1 MLSPCLSHAETHQP
15 PSQFRMKQ
23 QVRMSHA
30 LQRFRQ
36 TQMSVGEN
44 RILLIRVEGTD
55 CGAKIAAFPVTN
67 LRNALTRF
75 GCFPF
80 VSFERPKQSMRR
92 IDAHGH
98 FAMFETGAPLSG
110 HQIHIITHAIEM
122 RRLSPHR
129 FHTVSAPY
137 YRLARSRRK
146 TVIDKSPSLRIN
158 ALGPDLGLAFPLR
171 IDRRTGLGPVHI
183 AVPVLEY
190 VWIDAFGA
198 LDPERPTPRSV
209 DRVRLK
215 NEVAFRR
222 LGRIQ
227 FGLGASF
234 RDGFASIDA
243 SDGAGNHVFATNPTQ
258 RRRIDATRVIHER
271 NEQTSCQLLIYGIR
285 HVFPVGHIPGNVNRQ
300 AWNQFEGGGHK
311 HDLPKIIIPNPT
323 RIRMHSVKN
332 GIGDGNRC
340 GHKYASFGNVWI
352 HHIIANNRNFR
363 LV

>member
-1 MLSPCLSHAETHQP
+1 
-15 PSQFRMKQ
+15 
-23 QVRMSHA
+23 
-30 LQRFRQ
+30 
-36 TQMSVGEN
+36 
-44 RILLIRVEGTD
+44 
-55 CGAKIAAFPVTN
+55 
-67 LRNALTRF
+67 
-75 GCFPF
+75 
-80 VSFERPKQSMRR
+80 MRR

-171 IDRRTGLGPVHI
+171 IDRRAGLGPVHI
-183 AVPVLEY
+183 AVLILEY

-243 SDGAGNHVFATNPTQ
+243 SD
-258 RRRIDATRVIHER
+258 
-271 NEQTSCQLLIYGIR
+271 
-285 HVFPVGHIPGNVNRQ
+285 VGHIPGNVDRQ

>member
-1 MLSPCLSHAETHQP
+1 MP
-15 PSQFRMKQ
+15 M
-23 QVRMSHA
+23 
-30 LQRFRQ
+30 
-36 TQMSVGEN
+36 GEN
-44 RILLIRVEGTD
+44 RILLIRMEGTNRN
-55 CGAKIAAFPVTN
+55 AQIAALPVTD
-67 LRNALTRF
+67 LRNTFPRF
-75 GCFPF
+75 RRFPL
-80 VSFERPKQSMRR
+80 VYVKRLKQTMRR
-92 IDAHGH
+92 IYTHGH
-98 FAMFETGAPLSG
+98 LTVFETGAALSG
-110 HQIHIITHAIEM
+110 HQIHIVAHAIEM
-122 RRLSPHR
+122 RRFSPYR
-129 FHTVSAPY
+129 LHTVSTPE
-137 YRLARSRRK
+137 YRLARSRR
-146 TVIDKSPSLRIN
+146 TPIIDK
-158 ALGPDLGLAFPLR
+158 GPGLR
-171 IDRRTGLGPVHI
+171 IDASSPDLSLPLPLRVDRRAGLGPVHI
-183 AVPVLEY
+183 AVLILEY